1 MSIKSIVT
9 LLVIEVKFVDMLRV
23 RDLARVIDTN
33 KVKVIYEDYWSKRNY
48 DYVDNYA
55 KVESVSPVDE
65 STIKISI
72 TL

>member
-1 MSIKSIVT
+1 
-9 LLVIEVKFVDMLRV
+9 MLRV